1 LNLEFEKL
9 KIVSKYELLK
19 QFRRKRFYGALVI
32 VILAQILMI
41 GLYKGL
47 DLPTALSKPGL
58 GIIIVDSP
66 ELFAIFMVSMTSFAV
81 LAAVFFAGDAIASE
95 FEHKTGYVLFPNPVK
110 RSTLVIGKYLACFL
124 ATLVILSVGYVISA
138 IALLGLYQGIPVGIL
153 GSLAI
158 SIALVFGVL
167 GIAFF
172 FSSLLK
178 GGMGATIATLII
190 FMVVS
195 PIIRSSLSY
204 TGHEPWFLP
213 DYAGDAVASTYGIDF
228 TKIFGGMISGG
239 GMQGMMTMTP
249 NPVVSFFVLLI
260 YALVTLLVSIWLT
273 KRREMI

>member
-1 LNLEFEKL
+1 LSEFEKL
-9 KIVSKYELLK
+9 KIVTKYELLK
-19 QFRRKRFYGALVI
+19 HFRRKRFYGALVI

-41 GLYKGL
+41 GLYRGL
-47 DLPTALSKPGL
+47 DLSGQL
-58 GIIIVDSP
+58 GVPDSP
-66 ELFAIFMVSMTSFAV
+66 ELFAIFAVSMSSFAV

-110 RSTLVIGKYLACFL
+110 RSSIVVGKYLACFL
-124 ATLVILSVGYVISA
+124 ATLVILGVGYVISA
-138 IALLGLYQGIPVGIL
+138 VALAGLYQEIPIGIL

-158 SIALVFGVL
+158 SVALVCGVL

-204 TGHEPWFLP
+204 AGYEPWFLP
-213 DYAGDAVASTYGIDF
+213 DYAGDAVASTYGINF
-228 TKIFGGMISGG
+228 AQIFGGMTPGG
-239 GMQGMMTMTP
+239 GMQGMMTMMP
-249 NPVVSFFVLLI
+249 DPVVSFFVLLI
-260 YALVTLLVSIWLT
+260 YAIVTLLVSIWLT
-273 KRREMI
+273 GRRELT